1 MVLGTWSECNV
12 ISGCFCPFQIAFPI
26 LEQFLWTF
34 QLPLKLKKNPSLDL
48 LVRMWYACDINQ
60 QFNLLSKVV
69 YSWLSAQTSWGS
81 LALSLPRDLSSTA
94 EASVISW
101 LATLLSPSPSSEPH
115 ALRAQAPPKHLFLA
129 QNVKQICLPH
139 CVLSHPAPQ
148 STRGE
153 NGLIPTHGLSPASTN
168 KMIIQPAHHLR
179 APILGSQFI
188 AGNPYLSGPLGPG
201 GWVLKSLQQTSALL
215 TVPLLPPSA
224 WRPRLQDI
232 PLKTTLCSIW
242 LQHCVWFLSSWCPF
256 RSDKQQEVY
265 LFITCFLYSE

>member
-215 TVPLLPPSA
+215 TVP
-224 WRPRLQDI
+224 
-232 PLKTTLCSIW
+232 
-242 LQHCVWFLSSWCPF
+242 
-256 RSDKQQEVY
+256 
-265 LFITCFLYSE
+265 